1 MRVLVVLVSA
11 FLLLGPGAA
20 HATAHADPGPGPE
33 AAFTIS
39 DRRISESS
47 GLVASRRHPG
57 IVYTHNDSGGAPL
70 IFAVGPDGRTKA
82 TFTLANARARDWEGI
97 ALGRDEAGPALF
109 VGDIGDN
116 LGGAWPYVTV
126 YRVPEPAEIRDQ
138 TLHATAF
145 RLRYEDG
152 PRNAESVLVDPRTN
166 RLYIASKQVG
176 GGLYEAPA
184 RLRTDRLN
192 VLHRV
197 GQAPLLATDGAY
209 APDGRSFVIRTY
221 FAAHIYTEPG
231 KLLRII
237 SLPTQEQGESIT
249 FTPDGRSL
257 LIGSEGV
264 SQPVLRVPVPSEAA
278 ATGGEDVPRTAAG
291 EHPAAERA
299 GTGRRDFAVLI
310 VVGIAGAIGY
320 RFLRRRS

>member
-11 FLLLGPGAA
+11 FLLLGPGV
-20 HATAHADPGPGPE
+20 AHADPAPGPQV
-33 AAFTIS
+33 AFTIS

-47 GLVASRRHPG
+47 GLAASRRHPG
-57 IVYTHNDSGGAPL
+57 IVYTHNDSGGSPL

-82 TFTLANARARDWEGI
+82 TFTLGNAGARDWEGI
-97 ALGRDEAGPALF
+97 ALGRDETGPALF

-126 YRVPEPAEIRDQ
+126 YRVPEPTEIRDQ

-145 RLRYEDG
+145 RLKYEDG

-192 VLHRV
+192 VLRRV
-197 GQAPLLATDGAY
+197 GRAPLLATDGAY

-237 SLPTQEQGESIT
+237 SLPSQEQGESVSY
-249 FTPDGRSL
+249 TPDGRSL
-257 LIGSEGV
+257 LAGSEGPG
-264 SQPVLRVPVPSEAA
+264 QPVLRVPVLGDAPAPPSRR
-278 ATGGEDVPRTAAG
+278 GPDGLRTTAG
-291 EHPAAERA
+291 ERPEADPAP
-299 GTGRRDFAVLI
+299 TGRRGFAVLI